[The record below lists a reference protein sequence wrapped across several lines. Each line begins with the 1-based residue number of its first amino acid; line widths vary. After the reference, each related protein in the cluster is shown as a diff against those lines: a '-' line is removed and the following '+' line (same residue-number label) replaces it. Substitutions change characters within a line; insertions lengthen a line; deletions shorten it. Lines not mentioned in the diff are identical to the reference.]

1 VGYRWAMMAGGMGAY
16 LLFLV
21 LGLVVGGV
29 V

>member
-1 VGYRWAMMAGGMGAY
+1 VMMAGGMGVY